1 MRVMCCE
8 SMSATRNLKRRPRD
22 RTNRQEA
29 NRDKLIIILTITVR
43 RLTVSLLI
51 RPKTVTRPMGTL
63 RRTGILLIRLKT
75 VTRPTGTP
83 RRMVRRA
90 AGTPLNPLKIT
101 KTTTHSH
108 SIDRSITNP
117 RKLSRPHLSRRT
129 LHLSSPA
136 PLNSQTTIGS
146 RTIGPS
152 IINRQKR
159 HLVLKSVISLEQTSA
174 VAI

>member
-1 MRVMCCE
+1 MLVMCCE
-8 SMSATRNLKRRPRD
+8 STNATRNLKRRPRD

-29 NRDKLIIILTITVR
+29 NRDRLIIILTITVR
-43 RLTVSLLI
+43 RPTVILLI

-63 RRTGILLIRLKT
+63 RRTGILLIRLKLG
-75 VTRPTGTP
+75 TRPTGTP

-90 AGTPLNPLKIT
+90 TGTPLNPLKII
-101 KTTTHSH
+101 KTTTHSR

-117 RKLSRPHLSRRT
+117 RKPSRPHLSRR
-129 LHLSSPA
+129 LHLSRPA

-146 RTIGPS
+146 RTIGRS

-159 HLVLKSVISLEQTSA
+159 RLVLKSVTSQEPISA